1 MASHKVQNMRCWEAA
16 RAQRLQLAVMH
27 SVQLCAGHRRRQAA
41 GRMNAGVTGIK
52 AEDAL
57 HITFDFRRGETE
69 GRQSCHAVAVDA
81 IAMAH
86 RPTEFARL

>member
-1 MASHKVQNMRCWEAA
+1 
-16 RAQRLQLAVMH
+16 
-27 SVQLCAGHRRRQAA
+27 
-41 GRMNAGVTGIK
+41 MNAGVTGIK